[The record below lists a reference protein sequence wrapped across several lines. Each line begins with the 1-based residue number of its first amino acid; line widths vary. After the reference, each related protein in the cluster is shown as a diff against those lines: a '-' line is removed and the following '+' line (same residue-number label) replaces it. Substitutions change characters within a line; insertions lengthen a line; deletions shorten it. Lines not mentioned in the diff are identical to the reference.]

1 ERGLGWSEEY
11 LGGSPFAEAEM
22 VRRWRG
28 DIHEVQY
35 RNLKRMQRKT
45 ENRAKPKAKENPLR
59 GFHVNARAIVHN
71 AVFRVAS
78 DVPSRLQVGFF
89 TPGAEYPVTLRLSH
103 GSSIAKPDTKKDM
116 HGFAFRVHADADH
129 DFLLNAAA
137 VGYRTGD
144 QALKFFMAE
153 SGSRLLFIPRLI
165 LSFGSGETLRLLGAA
180 LKARSVLT
188 SFATEEWSS
197 RVPYAFGGV
206 ALKYGLFPAKSADV
220 AIAKGPNASRE
231 DFVERLKRD
240 DIVFDFKVQLFVNE
254 ELTPIDDG

>member
-1 ERGLGWSEEY
+1 MNKILPWRRSTPRPVAQPQSERGLGWSEEY
-11 LGGSPFAEAEM
+11 LGGSLFAETEM

-35 RNLKRMQRKT
+35 RNLKRMQRKRK
-45 ENRAKPKAKENPLR
+45 NRAKPNAKENPLR
-59 GFHVNARAIVHN
+59 ALHVNARAIVHN

-103 GSSIAKPDTKKDM
+103 GSGIAKADMKKDM

-144 QALKFFMAE
+144 QALRFFMAE

-165 LSFGSGETLRLLGAA
+165 LSFGPREAFRFLRAA
-180 LKARSVLT
+180 LKARKIGRAHV
-188 SFATEEWSS
+188 
-197 RVPYAFGGV
+197 
-206 ALKYGLFPAKSADV
+206 
-220 AIAKGPNASRE
+220 
-231 DFVERLKRD
+231 
-240 DIVFDFKVQLFVNE
+240 
-254 ELTPIDDG
+254 